1 MSITISQMLHM
12 CWQKY
17 MVMKNGRYQ
26 INVDVLLFPW
36 KLTYKNPRSGL
47 VPKGSFGKVHLAQ
60 DAASRK
66 RMACKLVS
74 PATQMLESRQWQRH
88 SQFLPMGKGCLHTP
102 AWFCL
107 FTQQLHLWSISVK
120 EHYANPTFAVL
131 LFSDVKLETRCSFKK
146 RNVIE

>member
-1 MSITISQMLHM
+1 MLDM

-74 PATQMLESRQWQRH
+74 PPTQKAGIPSVDVCIHLLGSVYLH
-88 SQFLPMGKGCLHTP
+88 S
-102 AWFCL
+102 
-107 FTQQLHLWSISVK
+107 S
-120 EHYANPTFAVL
+120 YTFDQYV
-131 LFSDVKLETRCSFKK
+131 
-146 RNVIE
+146 

>member
-1 MSITISQMLHM
+1 MIIVHVWSVLSCKEDSIWTTMPMLLTTLQMPDV

-36 KLTYKNPRSGL
+36 KLTYKNPGTGL

-60 DAASRK
+60 DTASRK

-74 PATQMLESRQWQRH
+74 PEAESCLSWRH
-88 SQFLPMGKGCLHTP
+88 SRFHPQGEEHFHTP
-102 AWFCL
+102 ARL
-107 FTQQLHLWSISVK
+107 SS
-120 EHYANPTFAVL
+120 PT
-131 LFSDVKLETRCSFKK
+131 
-146 RNVIE
+146 